1 MSLLNVLG
9 LLFDRKAGFGS
20 LNCKFLDDDDG
31 GDDDNQ
37 MIINGR

>member
-9 LLFDRKAGFGS
+9 YLFDRKAGFGS
-20 LNCKFLDDDDG
+20 LNCKFLDDDG

-37 MIINGR
+37 RWK